1 MPAHV
6 YEYTLIRLVPRVE
19 RGERLNVG
27 VVLFCKG
34 RRFLDA
40 MIDVDEPRIRAFAPE
55 LDLEAV
61 REALDAYPRV
71 CRGGA
76 EAGPLAEMD
85 QAERFRWLAAPRS
98 TVIQPSEV
106 HTGEGEDPAAEMERL
121 MATMVR
127 SG

>member
-40 MIDVDEPRIRAFAPE
+40 KIDLDEPRIRAFAPE

-61 REALDAYPRV
+61 REALDVYPRV

-106 HTGEGEDPAAEMERL
+106 HMGEGEDPAADLERL
-121 MATMVR
+121 RATMVR